1 MLHESEPQFFAQG
14 KKEKPEVSPEKTQ
27 KAIEYAKEIKEIK
40 NKEFPTPED
49 KERLLELIEK
59 IKRIYSPE
67 KGDLQKAK
75 TIVSSL
81 KELLKEG
88 ADKKYVAQGLAGV
101 GTKEAQEFRKK
112 YFGDNPTLMAKSYST
127 GWSEDNG
134 IICRYG
140 WEN

>member
-59 IKRIYSPE
+59 IERIYSPE
-67 KGDLQKAK
+67 KI
-75 TIVSSL
+75 IVSSL

-88 ADKKYVAQGLAGV
+88 AGKGFVAQGLAGV

-127 GWSEDNG
+127 GWSEYNG